1 MTKDVLL
8 YERKKK
14 TAIPSKKF
22 RKLRGSFFVRQAKCI

>member
-14 TAIPSKKF
+14 TAIPTKNSC
-22 RKLRGSFFVRQAKCI
+22 LNYNANSGNG